1 MKVIFGVDVPTN
13 EGLFMS
19 NDRAGEKNFG
29 ILKEEGTINIT
40 AFYGTRGQRGQGA
53 NEKE

>member
-1 MKVIFGVDVPTN
+1 MVVIFGANVLTNKGIFVPN
-13 EGLFMS
+13 G
-19 NDRAGEKNFG
+19 RAGEMNFG
-29 ILKEEGTINIT
+29 ILKEEETINIP